1 MMHTVILKQTGISRI
16 LDALH
21 FPIITERSPEFGDL
35 PLTYISS
42 SISTTLLP
50 DDVIMESTE
59 ISGMDA
65 FEEIVNIADIT
76 RLRDPLKE
84 QLTELLRDFGEE
96 L

>member
-1 MMHTVILKQTGISRI
+1 
-16 LDALH
+16 
-21 FPIITERSPEFGDL
+21 
-35 PLTYISS
+35 
-42 SISTTLLP
+42 
-50 DDVIMESTE
+50 MESTE